1 MHRDLVRALHELGA
15 QARLATS
22 EDSTEYGTARTLKTF
37 FAHHLANISAAVVYT
52 DAQEL
57 CLAGKATSF
66 RHHRRSYVAR

>member
-1 MHRDLVRALHELGA
+1 MHRNLVRALHELVA

-22 EDSTEYGTARTLKTF
+22 EDSAQYGTARTSPSSF
-37 FAHHLANISAAVVYT
+37 FAHHLVNISAAFVYT

-66 RHHRRSYVAR
+66 RLASG